1 MEEDERLEIIV
12 NIEIDGKI
20 YQLKVRFP
28 HNINLK
34 KRTWPNEIELI
45 PIGEAPDSFYKNER
59 YKDEFLSNP
68 GISEIIKTA
77 IKHKL
82 EEIKNREKRLGN
94 FPF

>member
-1 MEEDERLEIIV
+1 MKRNKILEIIV
-12 NIEIDGKI
+12 NIEIYGKV
-20 YQLKVRFP
+20 YKFKVRFP
-28 HNINLK
+28 DDINLK

-77 IKHKL
+77 IDHEL
-82 EEIKNREKRLGN
+82 EEIKNREKRLGD